1 MLISLTSL
9 HVDNLIGCVK
19 EILASSGIISPI
31 DEFDSYS
38 LENIAIH
45 PKQNH
50 NACQSVTE
58 SRFRSAK
65 SLRNM
70 MRGLPG
76 CQHGIRPRLLHKGGV
91 AKAERF
97 LCGTKV
103 SINAVVIFYH

>member
-38 LENIAIH
+38 LENIAIP
-45 PKQNH
+45 PKQSH

-70 MRGLPG
+70 MRGLLG
-76 CQHGIRPRLLHKGGV
+76 CQHGTRLLHKGGV

-103 SINAVVIFYH
+103 SINVVVILYH